1 MPFPNQIVSWSL
13 QHRTEIPLSNY
24 HSQSPTTGA
33 IQKILKTT
41 SSELTGISRILQR
54 FVEYLN
60 VFEAKITTLHLS

>member
-24 HSQSPTTGA
+24 HAQSPTTSA
-33 IQKILKTT
+33 IQKILKGI
-41 SSELTGISRILQR
+41 SSELTSISRILHR

-60 VFEAKITTLHLS
+60 VFEMQITTLHLS